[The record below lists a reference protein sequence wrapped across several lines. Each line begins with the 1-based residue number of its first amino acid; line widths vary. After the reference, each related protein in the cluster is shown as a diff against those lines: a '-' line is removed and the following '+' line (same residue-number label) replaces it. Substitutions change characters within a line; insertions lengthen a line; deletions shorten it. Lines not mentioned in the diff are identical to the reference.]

1 MERVTH
7 LTIATRNAGKV
18 DELRALLSDL
28 PLVLRLADG
37 MPELEETGSTF
48 SENAELKAR
57 AAAEWSCG
65 WALADDSGL
74 EVDALNG
81 SPGVHSNRF
90 AGDNTNEAD
99 RNAALLRLLADTPV
113 ERRTARYRAAIAIAA
128 PDGRVWISEGC
139 FEGRIVDEA
148 RGRNGFGY
156 DPHFFVPEYGCTVGE
171 MDPALKNRISHRARA
186 MARAREILERI
197 CR

>member
-7 LTIATRNAGKV
+7 LTIATQNAGKM

-28 PLVLRLADG
+28 PLVLRPADG
-37 MPELEETGSTF
+37 MPEVEETGSTF

-57 AAAEWSCG
+57 AAAEWSGG

-81 SPGVHSNRF
+81 GPGVHSNRF
-90 AGDNTNEAD
+90 AGGNTTEAD
-99 RNAALLRLLADTPV
+99 RNAALLQLLKETPA

-128 PDGRVWISEGC
+128 PDGRVWISEGA

-148 RGRNGFGY
+148 RGTNGFGY
-156 DPHFFVPEYGCTVGE
+156 DPHFFVPEHGCTVGE

-186 MARAREILERI
+186 LIRAREILERI